1 MRVMLHR
8 ETRET
13 RETLDSWVPSAR
25 NLGVRLSPL
34 DTSRLC
40 GAVRRFG
47 RRQCGAVAIET
58 AIGMTVLVVAL
69 AVLMEVVGA
78 VYSRDE
84 LARAARAAARA
95 LAIDSTADA
104 CAAVRREL
112 NVGEDYDCLTMET
125 YHEIAPEMLPATL
138 DAPPV
143 EGSGELV
150 LVTIAWT
157 GPPWSLS
164 AFSQGGDGQN
174 SGDIQGIVMGVAR
187 RE

>member
-1 MRVMLHR
+1 MCVMLHR
-8 ETRET
+8 ETREA
-13 RETLDSWVPSAR
+13 LDSWVSSAR
-25 NLGVRLSPL
+25 NLGVRLSRL

-47 RRQCGAVAIET
+47 RRRCGAVAIET
-58 AIGMTVLVVAL
+58 AIGMTVFVVAF
-69 AVLMEVVGA
+69 AVLMEIVGA

-150 LVTIAWT
+150 LVTIGWT

-174 SGDIQGIVMGVAR
+174 AGDIQGIVMGVAR